1 MTRIAKL
8 TSLLLHPLLMPFY
21 AMVVLLFATL
31 PGVFLSL
38 KSKMILLSV
47 VFFFTFFT
55 PLLFVALLVRY
66 GRVSSFSMREQSE
79 RFIPLLF
86 GAVMC
91 YMTYRVLGN
100 IIQIEVVLS
109 ELFLALSFF
118 ILLLAII
125 TRFWKISLHMSAIG
139 GMSVLIFMAS
149 YNALLLPFIIL
160 LSGLLGTS
168 RLWLKAHDSAQVYLG
183 FCLGTSYF
191 FIYFLL

>member
-1 MTRIAKL
+1 
-8 TSLLLHPLLMPFY
+8 
-21 AMVVLLFATL
+21 
-31 PGVFLSL
+31 
-38 KSKMILLSV
+38 
-47 VFFFTFFT
+47 
-55 PLLFVALLVRY
+55 
-66 GRVSSFSMREQSE
+66 MREQSE

-100 IIQIEVVLS
+100 IIQLEVVLS

-149 YNALLLPFIIL
+149 YSALLLPFIIL

-168 RLWLKAHDSAQVYLG
+168 RLWLKAHDSVQVYLG
-183 FCLGTSYF
+183 FCLGVSYF